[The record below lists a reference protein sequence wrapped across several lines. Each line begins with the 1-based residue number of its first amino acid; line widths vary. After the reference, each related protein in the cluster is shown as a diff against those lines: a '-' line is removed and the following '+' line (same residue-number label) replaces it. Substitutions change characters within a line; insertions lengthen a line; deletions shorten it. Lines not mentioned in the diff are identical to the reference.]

1 MAHPNRRRTG
11 WLTAVVFL
19 ALATTAVTLIPSL
32 QWVNRTFPGF
42 FLYGNLTVAP
52 YFLPHWSGQ
61 QAGLSFLDRV
71 VAVDGETIAAPE
83 QIYDRLRRSPA
94 QEPIRYTVERR
105 GETIELAIPPMRFSF
120 QDWLLSSGIYLLG
133 GLGFLIIGFA
143 PFYMRSSAPA
153 APVLFFMAS
162 AISLWFVVTFDF
174 MTARHWPLA
183 VRPFALVLTCGA
195 VIHLGLALTR
205 TREALKKLR
214 RRLALVYAAS
224 ALLGTFFVAT
234 FHGPLEIWRWSQ
246 RLSYGYCLLA
256 ASLLLTFLVAALR
269 RPASALERSRLRVVL
284 FGALLGLCVPAFG
297 TVLTSFFSWSIPY
310 NVSFIPV
317 VFFPLSVA
325 YALLKYSL
333 FDLDVALKVGL
344 IRAALASSLLLIYG
358 LLVSVLGVGIGVYA
372 EDAPVPIFFSILVV
386 VIFNPLLRWI
396 EAAVD
401 RYVYRKEY
409 DPRQLQT
416 DASALLR
423 SLSRPQT
430 VAEKSLKLIG
440 ERIGLD
446 AAHLFFFFSADTG
459 GPVIASLH
467 AEADAARDLFLSRLH
482 RLWSAHFGIARK
494 GASKNEWLT
503 DSAGREDREELA
515 HVLTALKSELVIAI
529 VFQDEVRGILAL
541 GKKNSGREFNGD
553 DFALLCALA
562 DQLALALENG
572 TLFEDSERSKESY
585 RRLYDESQAL
595 NRRLIETD
603 RQKKDFVANI
613 SHELRTP
620 VCTILGYAEVL
631 RDPAFAGD
639 RHAIL
644 DRVATHGHELSQL
657 MDNLLQFCRMESGSL
672 SVALREM
679 KVAEVFQAL
688 EIVARRLIRGRPIQF
703 RVEIESSLETV
714 LTDPEKFQQIMMHLL
729 TNAVKFTERGEIAVG
744 VRQTWERDEPFVE
757 CWIGDTGIGISR
769 QDQEAIFEDFRQLER
784 SSTRHY
790 GGTGMGLSLCKKL
803 AHSLRGRI
811 EVRSEVGKGS
821 VFSLILPV
829 PRPQAEPAAPQA
841 EAA

>member
-1 MAHPNRRRTG
+1 MAYPGRRRTG
-11 WLTAVVFL
+11 WLWIV
-19 ALATTAVTLIPSL
+19 ALVAFTVAAATLVSSL

-61 QAGLSFLDRV
+61 QAGLGFLDRV

-94 QEPIRYTVERR
+94 QGPIRYTVERR
-105 GETIELAIPPMRFSF
+105 GETIELAIAPMRFSF

-162 AISLWFVVTFDF
+162 AISLFFVVTFDF
-174 MTARHWPLA
+174 MTARQWPLA

-214 RRLALVYAAS
+214 RRLAVVYGLS
-224 ALLGTFFVAT
+224 SLLGIFFVST
-234 FHGPLEIWRWSQ
+234 FNDPLDLWRWSQ
-246 RLSYGYCLLA
+246 RLSYGYSLLA
-256 ASLLLTFLVAALR
+256 ASLLLGFLFAALL
-269 RPASALERSRLRVVL
+269 RPASAVERSRLRVVL

-333 FDLDVALKVGL
+333 FDLDVALKAGL
-344 IRAALASSLLLIYG
+344 TRAALAAALLLVYG

-372 EDAPVPIFFSILVV
+372 EDALVPIFFSVLVV
-386 VIFNPLLRWI
+386 VLFNPLLRWI

-423 SLSRPQT
+423 SLSRPRT

-440 ERIGLD
+440 ERIGLE
-446 AAHLFFFFSADTG
+446 AAHLFFFSADNG
-459 GPVIASLH
+459 GPVSASLNT
-467 AEADAARDLFLSRLH
+467 EGNPDRDLLLRRLH
-482 RLWSAHFGIARK
+482 SLWSIHFGTARK
-494 GASKNEWLT
+494 GASRNEWLA
-503 DSAGREDREELA
+503 DSTGREDREELGEMLT
-515 HVLTALKSELVIAI
+515 VLKAELVMTI

-541 GKKNSGREFNGD
+541 GKKTSGREFNGD

-703 RVEIESSLETV
+703 RVEIESSPETV

-729 TNAVKFTERGEIAVG
+729 TNAVKFTERGEITVG
-744 VRQTWERDEPFVE
+744 VRQTWERDQPFVE
-757 CWIGDTGIGISR
+757 CWIGDTGIGISL

-784 SSTRHY
+784 SSTRQY

-811 EVRSEVGKGS
+811 EVQSGVGKGS
-821 VFSLILPV
+821 VFTLIFPV
-829 PRPQAEPAAPQA
+829 PRPQTEPAAPQA